1 MFKNKLY
8 SNFLLFAVVSLTSSI
23 LSLVIYH
30 HFFTR
35 PIINYYS
42 GNDVKNISNSNLLDN
57 IKTDGFSEIINLAIS
72 SVVYIQT
79 IKNADFQQNIIES
92 GSGVVLTSDGYI
104 VTNAHVLKDNKNI
117 LVTNYLN
124 QQFEAEFRGIDEATD
139 LAVLKINV
147 TNHPFLFIEN
157 SNLIEIGDI
166 VFAIGN
172 PFKLRNSVSMGI
184 ISAKN
189 RSLNILGSN
198 GVESY
203 LQTDALANS
212 GNSGGALIGTNGKMI
227 GLISA
232 VNSESDNKSGFSF
245 AIPSNI
251 LKKVVFDL
259 INHNSVQRARLGLRV
274 SDVPSSFET
283 KYRKGA
289 FVNTTE
295 IEGASQKAGIRKE
308 DIIISVDSIIIE
320 NSAHFQSVIAEKKPG
335 DIISLGIV
343 RQNSIIKTTVTLT
356 NFMNTTELISNRKD
370 KEFSDLG
377 LQVRNLTSLEKKNF
391 SSNGVL
397 VVSVL
402 QDSKAAKC
410 NMEPDYIIEELNGK
424 KISSVDDLISN
435 LKKSDKILKFNGI
448 YKNYPGKF
456 PYIIEK

>member
-1 MFKNKLY
+1 MLKNKLI
-8 SNFLLFAVVSLTSSI
+8 SKFLIIAVISFLSSIVSLI
-23 LSLVIYH
+23 IYH

-42 GNDVKNISNSNLLDN
+42 GNGIKNISNSNLLDD
-57 IKTDGFSEIINLAIS
+57 IKKDGFSNIINPAIP
-72 SVVYIQT
+72 SVVFVQA
-79 IKNADFQQNIIES
+79 IKNADFQPNIIES

-117 LVTNYLN
+117 LVTDHLN
-124 QQFEAEFRGIDEATD
+124 QQFEAQIIGIDEATD
-139 LAVLKINV
+139 IAVLKINV

-157 SNLIEIGDI
+157 SSSIEIGDI

-172 PFKLRNSVSMGI
+172 PYKLRNSVSLGI

-189 RSLNILGSN
+189 RSLNMLGSN

-203 LQTDALANS
+203 IQTDALANS
-212 GNSGGALIGTNGKMI
+212 GNSGGALIDSNGKMI

-232 VNSESDNKSGFSF
+232 VNNENESKSGFSF

-251 LKKVVFDL
+251 LKKVVFDI
-259 INHNSVQRARLGLRV
+259 INYNSVQRARLGLGV

-289 FVNTTE
+289 FINSSE
-295 IEGASQKAGIRKE
+295 IDGPGQKAGIRKE
-308 DIIISVDSIIIE
+308 DIIISVDSIEIE

-335 DIISLGIV
+335 DKIDLRIV
-343 RQNSIIKTTVTLT
+343 RQNSIRKITATLT
-356 NFMNTTELISNRKD
+356 NFMNTTELIGKRND

-377 LQVRNLTSLEKKNF
+377 LQVRDLTSIEIKNF

-397 VVSVL
+397 IVSVL
-402 QDSKAAKC
+402 QDSKAARS

-424 KISSVDDLISN
+424 KVSSVDELLN
-435 LKKSDKILKFNGI
+435 MLKKSDKVLRFNGI

-456 PYIIEK
+456 PYILER

>member
-1 MFKNKLY
+1 MLKNKFHPK
-8 SNFLLFAVVSLTSSI
+8 FLIIAAISISSSI
-23 LSLVIYH
+23 FTLVIYH

-42 GNDVKNISNSNLLDN
+42 GNEFKNISDRNLFDNINSN
-57 IKTDGFSEIINLAIS
+57 KFSQVLNPALS
-72 SVVYIQT
+72 SVVFVQI
-79 IKNADFQQNIIES
+79 IKNQGFQSNIIES

-104 VTNAHVLKDNKNI
+104 VTNAHILKDNRNI
-117 LVTNYLN
+117 LVTNHLN
-124 QQFEAEFRGIDEATD
+124 QQFEAEIKGIDEATD

-157 SNLIEIGDI
+157 SNFTDIGDV

-172 PFKLRNSVSMGI
+172 PFKLRNSVSIGI

-203 LQTDALANS
+203 MQTDALANS
-212 GNSGGALIGTNGKMI
+212 GNSGGALIGIHGKLI

-232 VNSESDNKSGFSF
+232 VNIENENKSGFSF

-259 INHNSVQRARLGLRV
+259 INYNSVQRAKLGLGV
-274 SDVPSSFET
+274 SDVPSSFFT

-289 FVNTTE
+289 FVNTIE
-295 IEGASQKAGIRKE
+295 IDGSAHKAGIRKE
-308 DIIISVDSIIIE
+308 DIINSVDSVEIE
-320 NSAHFQSVIAEKKPG
+320 NSAHFQAVIAEKKPG
-335 DIISLGIV
+335 DKIDLRIV
-343 RQNSIIKTTVTLT
+343 RQNSIIKVTAMLT
-356 NFMNTTELISNRKD
+356 NFMNTTELISNRND
-370 KEFSDLG
+370 KEISDLG
-377 LQVRNLTSLEKKNF
+377 LQVRDLTSLEMSNF

-402 QDSKAAKC
+402 QNSKAAIC
-410 NMEPDYIIEELNGK
+410 NMEPDYIIEEVNGK
-424 KISSVDDLISN
+424 KVNSVDEMISI
-435 LKKSDKILKFNGI
+435 LKKSDKILKFNGR